1 MTKKTKYTTI
11 QVKKEINDAIRQFCK
26 EHGLIAS
33 FVTEKHWMMFIS
45 SSVSGSVT
53 V

>member
-26 EHGLIAS
+26 ENGLIAS
-33 FVTEKHWMMFIS
+33 FITEKYWMGFIS
-45 SSVSGSVT
+45 SSISGSLFT
-53 V
+53 